1 MKISHFEIAMKL
13 LIPPNE
19 RQYVLLMKV
28 PNVTY
33 EVVFIYIH
41 IHIPPPP
48 QPPAPNLNSTTSQ
61 DRAIQGPKTC
71 QKTIKKKKRTVRDF
85 LHG

>member
-1 MKISHFEIAMKL
+1 MKISHFEIALKL

-48 QPPAPNLNSTTSQ
+48 QPPAQT
-61 DRAIQGPKTC
+61 
-71 QKTIKKKKRTVRDF
+71 
-85 LHG
+85 

>member
-13 LIPPNE
+13 LTPPNE

-48 QPPAPNLNSTTSQ
+48 QPPAPNLNSPTSQ
-61 DRAIQGPKTC
+61 TEQYEG
-71 QKTIKKKKRTVRDF
+71 QKHVEN
-85 LHG
+85 H

>member
-13 LIPPNE
+13 LTPPNE

-41 IHIPPPP
+41 IHIPPP
-48 QPPAPNLNSTTSQ
+48 APNLNTPTYQ
-61 DRAIQGPKTC
+61 TEQYEGHKHVEN
-71 QKTIKKKKRTVRDF
+71 Q
-85 LHG
+85 